1 MATERIVSDPAVML
15 GKPCV
20 AGTRITVEHILREL
34 AAGSTVERVLED
46 YPRLMADDVPLPSN
60 SPLAPSSSSVCART
74 TPRREAPTRREP
86 AGDARA
92 H

>member
-34 AAGSTVERVLED
+34 AAGSTVERVLDD
-46 YPRLMADDVPLPSN
+46 YSRLMADDVRAALEF
-60 SPLAPSSSSVCART
+60 A
-74 TPRREAPTRREP
+74 
-86 AGDARA
+86 ARA
-92 H
+92 VELERVYADDSAA